1 MGLAELRRN
10 LGAIPR
16 RVAKGE
22 RLEIT
27 DRGRPVALLLPTRTV
42 APVTPGMSPF
52 EQLLAEGRARMPVGN
67 VLDLPP
73 PEGEIST
80 VAGDAVI
87 EARER
92 EERLREFA
100 RVPKPPRPRGV
111 PAANGIRHAAP
122 IIGHRETGEQ
132 GAWTE
137 GGRRPRLGTAGRM
150 CYIVYHMKNT
160 PSRTPQVGI
169 RELRQ
174 NLSIYLRRVARG
186 ERLELTDRGRPV
198 ALLVPIRPDM
208 SPIERL
214 VAEGRATMP
223 VGDLLDLPLP
233 KGEPDLE
240 VLEALDEERAER
252 L

>member
-1 MGLAELRRN
+1 
-10 LGAIPR
+10 
-16 RVAKGE
+16 
-22 RLEIT
+22 
-27 DRGRPVALLLPTRTV
+27 
-42 APVTPGMSPF
+42 
-52 EQLLAEGRARMPVGN
+52 
-67 VLDLPP
+67 
-73 PEGEIST
+73 
-80 VAGDAVI
+80 
-87 EARER
+87 
-92 EERLREFA
+92 
-100 RVPKPPRPRGV
+100 
-111 PAANGIRHAAP
+111 
-122 IIGHRETGEQ
+122 
-132 GAWTE
+132 
-137 GGRRPRLGTAGRM
+137 M
-150 CYIVYHMKNT
+150 CYIVYHMT
-160 PSRTPQVGI
+160 DPTSRTPQVGI

-174 NLSIYLRRVARG
+174 NLSVYLRRVARG

>member
-1 MGLAELRRN
+1 
-10 LGAIPR
+10 
-16 RVAKGE
+16 
-22 RLEIT
+22 
-27 DRGRPVALLLPTRTV
+27 
-42 APVTPGMSPF
+42 
-52 EQLLAEGRARMPVGN
+52 
-67 VLDLPP
+67 
-73 PEGEIST
+73 
-80 VAGDAVI
+80 
-87 EARER
+87 
-92 EERLREFA
+92 
-100 RVPKPPRPRGV
+100 
-111 PAANGIRHAAP
+111 
-122 IIGHRETGEQ
+122 
-132 GAWTE
+132 
-137 GGRRPRLGTAGRM
+137 M